1 MSIKPVQN
9 QFNGGEISPLM
20 DARFDLPAYQ
30 YSAAILQNF
39 IPISEGCFKRRGGTH
54 FVASVKKATAVSF
67 KIVPYPDYATVV
79 INGETQNECMVAVG
93 DVVSYSVSA
102 DNYQTKNGV
111 YTVNEDTVLDVVLVS
126 TVDRFN
132 FAINA
137 TPSDA
142 LVLINGMQRRE
153 LVAAAN
159 SEINWSVSKEGY
171 FTQYDTIRAIKSDMT
186 LDIALKMRFTIEPNP
201 RDAIVVINGEERNFI
216 DVDPNTEVTWSVSKD
231 GYDSKE
237 GTEIIT
243 ATYTKVVELSKQTAG
258 QVMFESGTPGTYY
271 VELEAGEYDLLM
283 SGAGGNGWSIGFIGS
298 NKLWSGGTG
307 SVFQGVIKVP
317 YTGAYSIQV
326 GKNFVSSVSATND
339 DAQSKFDQYITCG
352 GGYGGEHADMQHG
365 WTKLPGGTLSIH
377 DSSIIVSTSIL
388 ANGNEGVYVSSDG
401 VLGRNLAPLPDEYK
415 NLYSYG
421 GPSSGQPGGTGFVK
435 LVYRG

>member
-79 INGETQNECMVAVG
+79 INGETQKECMVAVG

-111 YTVNEDTVLDVVLVS
+111 YTVSEDTVLDVVLVS

-142 LVLINGMQRRE
+142 LVLINSMQRKE

-171 FTQYDTIRAIKSDMT
+171 FTQ
-186 LDIALKMRFTIEPNP
+186 
-201 RDAIVVINGEERNFI
+201 
-216 DVDPNTEVTWSVSKD
+216 
-231 GYDSKE
+231 
-237 GTEIIT
+237 
-243 ATYTKVVELSKQTAG
+243 
-258 QVMFESGTPGTYY
+258 
-271 VELEAGEYDLLM
+271 
-283 SGAGGNGWSIGFIGS
+283 
-298 NKLWSGGTG
+298 
-307 SVFQGVIKVP
+307 
-317 YTGAYSIQV
+317 
-326 GKNFVSSVSATND
+326 
-339 DAQSKFDQYITCG
+339 
-352 GGYGGEHADMQHG
+352 
-365 WTKLPGGTLSIH
+365 
-377 DSSIIVSTSIL
+377 
-388 ANGNEGVYVSSDG
+388 
-401 VLGRNLAPLPDEYK
+401 
-415 NLYSYG
+415 
-421 GPSSGQPGGTGFVK
+421 
-435 LVYRG
+435 